1 MSKRRWVILLV
12 TFFLYGFAIWWL
24 NMFSNILY
32 FWDKFYTENTTAAFF
47 CERAEMQMLIRQPI
61 NTFSNIVYWLVA
73 VAILRRGWKDQ
84 SKQKKYNIISAN
96 PFYSITYGLIMLYT
110 FLASTFFHSSLIE
123 FASRLDYSAVYSLS
137 LFPLMYSSHRVW
149 LIEIGVP
156 SNQKHPQSTRVLIA
170 IFTTLYVLLT
180 FVLPEGWG
188 KYTVLAIIFFLLAFA
203 IFVERR
209 DPGKTN
215 KNYLWVCFASIL
227 IAVMWYAF
235 DVYEVLCDPNS
246 FIQPHS
252 MWHLFAGI
260 SSFYFYMYIRSEK
273 NKLD

>member
-1 MSKRRWVILLV
+1 
-12 TFFLYGFAIWWL
+12 
-24 NMFSNILY
+24 
-32 FWDKFYTENTTAAFF
+32 
-47 CERAEMQMLIRQPI
+47 
-61 NTFSNIVYWLVA
+61 
-73 VAILRRGWKDQ
+73 
-84 SKQKKYNIISAN
+84 
-96 PFYSITYGLIMLYT
+96 
-110 FLASTFFHSSLIE
+110 
-123 FASRLDYSAVYSLS
+123 
-137 LFPLMYSSHRVW
+137 
-149 LIEIGVP
+149 
-156 SNQKHPQSTRVLIA
+156 
-170 IFTTLYVLLT
+170 
-180 FVLPEGWG
+180 VLPEGWG
-188 KYTVLAIIFFLLAFA
+188 KYTVLAIIFFLIAFA

-235 DVYEVLCDPNS
+235 DVYKVLCDPNS